1 MVALFDTVMGLGCNC
16 CLPPDEAD
24 IPDIVCHRC
33 KKVLLTTRERAA
45 AAEAA
50 SSASAGSPAPEL
62 DLEPRP

>member
-45 AAEAA
+45 AAGMG
-50 SSASAGSPAPEL
+50 SAEPEL
-62 DLEPRP
+62 NMEPRP